1 VHDPLLAPRSA
12 SGRDLDHELV
22 DAAVLAEDGQ
32 PTEEDAVAAVDVV
45 SVREVRDA
53 DEVVVVVLVLQVL
66 AGYLDLV
73 ELLVLELDEPVRR
86 RFEVDTLRLAVERLL
101 VAVAPLLQALDVFAE
116 VRLRREEVFLELGLS
131 RRKRDVSIA

>member
-1 VHDPLLAPRSA
+1 M
-12 SGRDLDHELV
+12 